1 MENLFGMS
9 GYIFNND
16 CKWETIGEGI
26 RRKIMGYNNDLMLV
40 LVDFKKGA
48 VGYVHKHYHSQVSY
62 LVSGSFEVTI
72 GSEKKIQKAGDV
84 FFIDANVNHGVLAL
98 EDSLLIDV
106 FSPHREDFVKK

>member
-16 CKWETIGEGI
+16 CEWEMIGEGV

-48 VGYVHKHYHSQVSY
+48 VGYTHKHFHSQVSY
-62 LVSGSFEVTI
+62 FVSGSFEVTI

-84 FFIDANVNHGVLAL
+84 FFIDSNVNHGVLAL
-98 EDSLLIDV
+98 EDSSLVDV